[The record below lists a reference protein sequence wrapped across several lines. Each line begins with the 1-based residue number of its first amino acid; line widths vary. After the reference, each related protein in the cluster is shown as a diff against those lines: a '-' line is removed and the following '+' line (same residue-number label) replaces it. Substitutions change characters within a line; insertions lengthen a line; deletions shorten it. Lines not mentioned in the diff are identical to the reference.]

1 MAERMINL
9 TVECFVEKDG
19 KYLML
24 KRSPTKKILPNVWI
38 APGGHQEFC
47 EGVISATKREIREE
61 TGLEIENVQLK
72 VIGVAHLMDINREF
86 CFHILTAS
94 HKSGELIQEPS
105 DGELIWLEANEIA
118 KLDNVLAELKPIIPL
133 ILNKDNNNK
142 VLSVRAVYKQGNELS
157 EFDIENPD

>member
-1 MAERMINL
+1 MIGL

-24 KRSPTKKILPNVWI
+24 KRGPTKKILPNVWI

-47 EGVISATKREIREE
+47 EGVIAATKREIREE
-61 TGLEIENVQLK
+61 TGLEIEKVELK
-72 VIGVAHLMDINREF
+72 VTGIAHLKDINTEF

-94 HKSGELIQEPS
+94 YKGGELIQEPGV
-105 DGELIWLEANEIA
+105 GELVWLEANEIA

-133 ILNKDNNNK
+133 ILNKNNSNK
-142 VLSVRAVYKQGNELS
+142 VLSVRAVYERGNELS
-157 EFDIENPD
+157 EFEIENPD